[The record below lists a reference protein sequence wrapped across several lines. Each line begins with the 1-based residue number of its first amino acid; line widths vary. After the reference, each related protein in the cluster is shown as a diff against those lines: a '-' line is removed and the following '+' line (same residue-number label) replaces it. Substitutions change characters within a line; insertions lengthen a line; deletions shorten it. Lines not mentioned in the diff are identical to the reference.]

1 LVLEF
6 ILKILEFKLG
16 FILQVIKKPTFEAS
30 AFLVIVPSKLTRLV
44 ELEFTLIGSLK
55 SITEVLILSEV

>member
-6 ILKILEFKLG
+6 ILEILEFKLG
-16 FILQVIKKPTFEAS
+16 SILQVTEKLTFEAF
-30 AFLVIVPSKLTRLV
+30 AFLVIVPSKQTKLV
-44 ELEFTLIGSLK
+44 ELDFRLIGSLK

>member
-6 ILKILEFKLG
+6 RLEILEFKLG
-16 FILQVIKKPTFEAS
+16 FILQVTEKPTFEAF
-30 AFLVIVPSKLTRLV
+30 AFLAVVPSKLTKLV
-44 ELEFTLIGSLK
+44 ELEFTLIGLLK